1 MAERSQSQ
9 KTNSK
14 LPMFEFEPDEY
25 IFTKLA
31 YYFKRRKRKKEES
44 KANVV
49 NLSDLKPRLTIFARA
64 ITGEAIEIYDAER
77 EGGYKN
83 NNFFLPSKFFDFQ
96 TVDENISFYLFRILY
111 LSIQKNLNLNW
122 NDNQEHELLESQQK
136 ANETSSIVLETL
148 FEQFPI
154 TKKYFEQFKKHYESK
169 VKDELLTDYTFIFG
183 KWMRNNPEE
192 DSNNKL
198 KNFTDKVKKGKEE
211 KPKTILKSKAVE
223 EIISVQVDEKQRED
237 ATTQH
242 QFEKVETAD
251 EFGGNWRDMDG
262 DDDLKDHE
270 NALDELNMKYT
281 VRVDDTAHSVYQAD
295 FVENTTVSESAE
307 VDSSGYH
314 ILYDEWNYSKRKYK
328 ENFCKVYPKTLLKT
342 NVPYYKKTL
351 NQNKSTLNGLR
362 KMLTAVNNKYLQQR
376 RQTQGEEFDIDAIT
390 DLFVDVHSGHTPSE
404 KIYLSK
410 RKKEKNISIL
420 LLLDISLS
428 SDGYAGGNRVI
439 DVEKQVSIL
448 FGEILN
454 EFNIDFSIDC
464 FYSKTRN
471 HSTYI
476 TIKDFDGDWNKAK
489 LKVGAVEPN
498 GYTRIGAA
506 LRHSGA
512 MLDKRDTKNKWVILI
527 SDGKPN
533 DYDKY
538 EGKYGIND
546 VKQALREL
554 NERQINS
561 YALAIE
567 AQAKYY
573 LPQMFGQ
580 NHYQILTTPVE
591 MLKSLVLLYE
601 KIKHQS

>member
-1 MAERSQSQ
+1 
-9 KTNSK
+9 
-14 LPMFEFEPDEY
+14 MFEFEPDEY
-25 IFTKLA
+25 IFTKFA
-31 YYFKRRKRKKEES
+31 FFFKKRRKKKEE
-44 KANVV
+44 AFEHAV
-49 NLSDLKPRLTIFARA
+49 NLSDVKPRLTIFGRA
-64 ITGEAIEIYDAER
+64 ITGQSIEIFEAER

-83 NNFFLPSKFFDFQ
+83 NNFFLPTKFYDFE
-96 TVDENISFYLFRILY
+96 TEEENLSFYLFRILY
-111 LSIQKNLNLNW
+111 LSIQKNLDFNW
-122 NDNQEHELLESQQK
+122 NDTLEHDILESQQK
-136 ANETSSIVLETL
+136 AQETSNQVLETL
-148 FEQFPI
+148 FIQFPI
-154 TKKYFEQFKKHYESK
+154 TEKYHQKFVSFYKHKATEKQPADFS
-169 VKDELLTDYTFIFG
+169 FIYG
-183 KWMRNNPEE
+183 KWMKNAPND
-192 DSNNKL
+192 DSENQL
-198 KNFTDKVKKGKEE
+198 KNFTDKVKTANQEQ
-211 KPKTILKSKAVE
+211 PKTIIKSKAVE
-223 EIISVQVDEKQRED
+223 EIISVQIDQKQMED
-237 ATTQH
+237 AVLQH
-242 QFEKVETAD
+242 QFEKVETA
-251 EFGGNWRDMDG
+251 EAFGGNFRDMDG
-262 DDDLKDHE
+262 DDDLEDHS
-270 NALDELNMKYT
+270 NALDEVQMKHT
-281 VRVDDTAHSVYQAD
+281 VRVDDTAHSVYQAE
-295 FVENTTVSESAE
+295 FTENTTISESAE
-307 VDSSGYH
+307 SESNGPFIH
-314 ILYDEWNYSKRKYK
+314 YDEWDYSKRIYK
-328 ENFCKVYPKTLLKT
+328 EDFCKVYPKTQLKSDT
-342 NVPYYKKTL
+342 SYYKKTL
-351 NQNKSTLNGLR
+351 NENRSTLVGLR
-362 KMLTAVNNKYLQQR
+362 KMLTTVNNKYQQQR

-390 DLFVDVHSGHTPSE
+390 DLYIDVKSGHTPSE

-410 RKKEKNISIL
+410 RKKEKDLSIL

-428 SDGYAGGNRVI
+428 SDGYAAGNRVI

-471 HSTYI
+471 HSSYLTL
-476 TIKDFDGDWNKAK
+476 KDFDDNWDTAK
-489 LKVGAVEPN
+489 YRIGAIEPS

-512 MLDKRDTKNKWVILI
+512 LLDKRDTKNKWVILI

-591 MLKSLVLLYE
+591 LLQSLVKLYE

>member
-1 MAERSQSQ
+1 M
-9 KTNSK
+9 
-14 LPMFEFEPDEY
+14 FEPDEY

-44 KANVV
+44 NIHAV
-49 NLSDLKPRLTIFARA
+49 NLDDLKPRLTIFARA
-64 ITGEAIEIYDAER
+64 ITGEAIEIFEAER

-83 NNFFLPSKFFDFQ
+83 NNFFLPSKYSDFK

-122 NDNQEHELLESQQK
+122 LDKTEHELLESQQK

-148 FEQFPI
+148 FQQFPI
-154 TKKYFEQFKKHYESK
+154 TKKQHKKLIQFYSKNIKKNSEA
-169 VKDELLTDYTFIFG
+169 DFTFIYG

-192 DSNNKL
+192 GLKDKL

-307 VDSSGYH
+307 IDSTGYH
-314 ILYDEWNYSKRKYK
+314 VVYDEWNYTKRKYK
-328 ENFCKVYPKTLLKT
+328 EGFCKVYPKTLLKT
-342 NVPYYKKTL
+342 NVSYYKKTI
-351 NQNKSTLNGLR
+351 NQNKSTLIGLR
-362 KMLTAVNNKYLQQR
+362 KMLATVNNKLLQQR

-410 RKKEKNISIL
+410 RKKEKDLSIL

-428 SDGYAGGNRVI
+428 SDGYAAGNRVI

-454 EFNIDFSIDC
+454 EFDIDFSIDC

-471 HSTYI
+471 HSTYL
-476 TIKDFDGDWNKAK
+476 TIKDFDEDWDKAK
-489 LKVGAVEPN
+489 FKVGAVEPS

-591 MLKSLVLLYE
+591 LLKSLVLLYE